1 MNCAR
6 IAHKQGAADENETE
20 IRAWQPGHLN
30 LAERLGFEPR
40 VGYKPTHAFQAC
52 ALNHS
57 AISPA
62 SANPLWGSRQRC
74 AMFFHSRGEARTPLT
89 RLLNPPVLCIDNA
102 ISPLYEEYA
111 ISPLRHLH
119 RGSPLCPEHRPACA
133 SKIWRSAPDGGLGEA
148 FHNQRIR
155 FRSEEHT

>member
-1 MNCAR
+1 
-6 IAHKQGAADENETE
+6 
-20 IRAWQPGHLN
+20 
-30 LAERLGFEPR
+30 
-40 VGYKPTHAFQAC
+40 
-52 ALNHS
+52 
-57 AISPA
+57 
-62 SANPLWGSRQRC
+62 
-74 AMFFHSRGEARTPLT
+74 MFFHSRGKARTPLT
-89 RLLNPPVLCIDNA
+89 RLLNPPVLRIDNA

-155 FRSEEHT
+155 FQGYITPTAFQSAVGVFWHQPSGRQTHRPLRQGLSGDGHLCHPETAGVCICSEEHTSE